1 MKRIK
6 KFTAEEARARM
17 GRGKKNKLKIL
28 TDHLWRRI
36 NRAVEN
42 GQSKT
47 ETYGYF
53 YDTGGTVPDELA
65 KQGEELIGD
74 LCQLAKEEFEKY
86 GYNVVIDTSLDC
98 SRYCKSFTIRID
110 WEEPTKEASNEDKV

>member
-6 KFTAEEARARM
+6 KFTAEEARIRM

-28 TDHLWRRI
+28 INHLWRRI

-42 GQSKT
+42 GKSKT
-47 ETYGYF
+47 ETNGYF
-53 YDTGGTVPDELA
+53 YDIGGTIPNELE
-65 KQGEELIGD
+65 KLGEELMGD

-86 GYNVVIDTSLDC
+86 SYNVVIDTSLDC
-98 SRYCKSFTIRID
+98 SRFCKSFTIKID
-110 WEEPTKEASNEDKV
+110 WEEPAKEASNENAI

>member
-28 TDHLWRRI
+28 IDHLWRRI
-36 NRAVEN
+36 NRAVED
-42 GQSKT
+42 GKSKT
-47 ETYGYF
+47 ETNGYF
-53 YDTGGTVPDELA
+53 YDTGGTIPDELA

-86 GYNVVIDTSLDC
+86 GYKVVVETNKDC
-98 SRYCKSFTIRID
+98 SKYCKLFRIKID
-110 WEEPTKEASNEDKV
+110 WEEPAKEVFNENEV